1 MRVHTEAASQTKVPK
16 IRKTKSHLL
25 RHVSLVRG
33 LSVGGTGCCFYDLC
47 LYIERERERERWRE
61 REKDRAREG
70 DRKREA
76 LRNSLLQ

>member
-1 MRVHTEAASQTKVPK
+1 MHTEAASQTKVPK

-47 LYIERERERERWRE
+47 LYIEREREREME
-61 REKDRAREG
+61 REGERAREG